1 MNANMCLLGGFLFHN
16 TLMLCRLYP
25 CLGVRGCEG
34 ASVLQTV
41 LALALL
47 AAGAGA
53 AHRAAVLPAPTP
65 AIVQGRAATCGLN

>member
-16 TLMLCRLYP
+16 TLMLCGLYP
-25 CLGVRGCEG
+25 CLSVRGCE
-34 ASVLQTV
+34 APCVQTV

-53 AHRAAVLPAPTP
+53 AHRAAVLPNPAP